1 MDILATAEVMP
12 KADISDAGLKARLT
26 KAIEE
31 RDAAV
36 DSAFEALR
44 SFGVQKEE
52 VFELV
57 QQHIKEMAKGVT
69 KALGKR
75 RGLHTV

>member
-1 MDILATAEVMP
+1 MLNDICVSIFPSYWKGTP
-12 KADISDAGLKARLT
+12 N
-26 KAIEE
+26 
-31 RDAAV
+31 
-36 DSAFEALR
+36 SAFETLK

-52 VFELV
+52 MFELV
-57 QQHIKEMAKGVT
+57 QQHIKEIAKGVN